1 MWTNKPS
8 ALVPGTAA
16 PVMYG
21 SVVGFPGSVP
31 DETSGGVAGGLRIV
45 GEIKGREDLF
55 IAGDVCGSVFLP
67 DCRIHVGPDADV
79 SANMTARVVEI
90 EGRVTGNLTAS
101 ERVAIRSSGTVTG
114 DVVSPQIEIDEGCKF
129 KGSVEMREPD
139 VEQGAPAGSRLV
151 AGAGTARIEAANEQ
165 LIP

>member
-8 ALVPGTAA
+8 AHVPETAEPA
-16 PVMYG
+16 MAG
-21 SVVGFPGSVP
+21 SVVGFPVAGP
-31 DETSGGVAGGLRIV
+31 DDASGGVAGGLRIV

-67 DCRIHVGPDADV
+67 DCTIHVGPDADV

-90 EGRVTGNLTAS
+90 EGRVTGDLTAS
-101 ERVAIRSSGTVTG
+101 ERIAIRSTGTVTG
-114 DVVSPQIEIDEGCKF
+114 DIVSPQIEIDEGCRF
-129 KGSVEMREPD
+129 KGSVQMREPD

-151 AGAGTARIEAANEQ
+151 AGAGNASIEAANEKFNS
-165 LIP
+165 